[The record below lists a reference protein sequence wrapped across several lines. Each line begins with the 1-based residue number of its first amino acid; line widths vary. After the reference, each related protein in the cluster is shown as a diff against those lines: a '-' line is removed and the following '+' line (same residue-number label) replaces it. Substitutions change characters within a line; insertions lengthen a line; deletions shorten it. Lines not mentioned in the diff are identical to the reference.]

1 MTVTL
6 RERLIALI
14 EPVLAQLGYE
24 LVELE
29 YAAGR
34 TSAVVRIFID
44 QSAGISVDDCERV
57 SRDVAAL
64 LDVDDPIPTAY
75 TLEVSSPGFDRVL
88 RTPAHFERF
97 MGERIFV
104 ELQAP
109 RAGRKRY
116 TGILKSVSA
125 ARIELEVD
133 KQTVDVP
140 FGEIA
145 KARLAPL
152 TS

>member
-6 RERLIALI
+6 REKLIALL

-34 TSAVVRIFID
+34 TQAVVRLFMD
-44 QSAGISVDDCERV
+44 QPAGISVEDCERV

-64 LDVDDPIPTAY
+64 LDVSDPIPTAY

-88 RTPAHFERF
+88 RTPGHFERF
-97 MGERIFV
+97 VGERIYV
-104 ELQAP
+104 ELLTP

-116 TGILKSVSA
+116 TGLLRAVSPIG
-125 ARIELEVD
+125 IE
-133 KQTVDVP
+133 
-140 FGEIA
+140 
-145 KARLAPL
+145 
-152 TS
+152 

>member
-1 MTVTL
+1 MTMTL

-14 EPVLAQLGYE
+14 EPVLARLGYE

-34 TSAVVRIFID
+34 TQAVVRLFID
-44 QSAGISVDDCERV
+44 TPAGITVDDCERV

-88 RTPAHFERF
+88 RIPAHFERF
-97 MGERIFV
+97 VGERIFV
-104 ELQAP
+104 ELKAP

-116 TGILKSVSA
+116 TGVLQVASA
-125 ARIELEVD
+125 TGIELEVD
-133 KQTVDVP
+133 KQKVEVP
-140 FGEIA
+140 FEEIA
-145 KARLAPL
+145 KARLAG
-152 TS
+152 